1 MRVVIATDLS
11 SVVPFFH
18 PLEHTA
24 QIGACYVS
32 KPLMMTPV
40 SLVMAA
46 FRKGSLFKMPRLASG
61 DRPEFVPRLLL
72 AGDDAG
78 RHARRPVLAAQEEG
92 GE

>member
-18 PLEHTA
+18 SLGHTG

-32 KPLMMTPV
+32 KLLMMTLV
-40 SLVMAA
+40 SLVMAT

-61 DRPEFVPRLLL
+61 YGPEFVPRLLL

-78 RHARRPVLAAQEEG
+78 RHARNPVLGPQEEG